1 MERTTVRLDFTYP
14 KGYLIVR
21 LFLTLLLI
29 LLLAMIMLMF
39 SISGVWSYITIAI
52 LIIYFI
58 IVGVS
63 PLFTDHWVT
72 LTRLVLRQGW
82 YFKVS
87 IPYTEIE
94 SIGRTDE
101 LGKYGLRSALF
112 KGKVYIVTSQ
122 QGLVSIKL
130 RNPIRFL
137 MILGKEANELIVS
150 VEQSEAF
157 VSAVRERMKLLP
169 PIHANGTDAELGY

>member
-1 MERTTVRLDFTYP
+1 MERTTVRQDFTYP

-29 LLLAMIMLMF
+29 LLLLMIMATF
-39 SISGVWSYITIAI
+39 SIFGIWSFITLGVLAV
-52 LIIYFI
+52 YFI

-87 IPYTEIE
+87 TPYSQIE

-101 LGKYGLRSALF
+101 LGKYGLWSALF
-112 KGKVYIVTSQ
+112 KGKVYVVTSQ
-122 QGLVSIKL
+122 HGLVSIKL
-130 RNPIRFL
+130 RSPVRFL
-137 MILGKEANELIVS
+137 MILGKEATELIVS
-150 VEQSEAF
+150 VEQPDAF
-157 VSAVRERMKLLP
+157 IWAIKEKIELLP
-169 PIHANGTDAELGY
+169 PVHTDRADAELGY